1 MAAIPEENETAR
13 ASPSSVSARIALVVN
28 PRLRSAIS
36 PSGRPALRVALP
48 EVVDEERELRHD
60 LVRHLSQNAGVAGPV
75 LVSAEVERRG
85 GRPPDRAGEPHAAA
99 ASPPHPSRP
108 PPRQRDH
115 RDA

>member
-13 ASPSSVSARIALVVN
+13 ASPSSVSARMALVVN
-28 PRLRSAIS
+28 PRPRSAIS

-75 LVSAEVERRG
+75 LVSAEVERRAG
-85 GRPPDRAGEPHAAA
+85 LHPDRTAQPHPAAA
-99 ASPPHPSRP
+99 PPPHPRRSPHRRP
-108 PPRQRDH
+108 
-115 RDA
+115 